1 MRDFEIAL
9 NIFFYRIEKALGIYP
24 RAFLFKYVK
33 FSFLTYLR
41 ARE

>member
-1 MRDFEIAL
+1 MWDFKIAL

-24 RAFLFKYVK
+24 KAFLFLYVN
-33 FSFLTYLR
+33 FSFLTYPR